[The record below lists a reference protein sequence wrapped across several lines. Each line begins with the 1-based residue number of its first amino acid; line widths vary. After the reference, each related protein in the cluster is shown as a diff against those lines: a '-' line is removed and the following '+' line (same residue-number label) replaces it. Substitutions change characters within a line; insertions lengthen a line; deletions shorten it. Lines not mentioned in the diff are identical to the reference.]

1 MIASYLAER
10 GALVADSFVAERFVL
25 YSARAGRA
33 ADPTLLRRPIR
44 WAKAA
49 HGLLPGLRW
58 ARTSRYRDLSHFHGL
73 EAL

>member
-10 GALVADSFVAERFVL
+10 GALVADAFTASSSIPPAP
-25 YSARAGRA
+25 GRA
-33 ADPTLLRRPIR
+33 AEPTLLRRPIR
-44 WAKAA
+44 WAKTA
-49 HGLLPGLRW
+49 HRLLPGLRW